1 MKSDLKLFQKLASF
15 PFLLIFVAFLFPLV
29 NVSCSEKVVAE
40 PNVYELIAGVTP
52 ESVLKEET
60 FDAVKQMKVHEPR
73 TKEFLEQPIES
84 TRAILPIVVAVAL
97 AAVCAFITPVGSLAM
112 GLAAFTSL
120 WVFIYNLSA
129 TVVRQHYDFLVVEP
143 GVGAYCISFLLVIG
157 IAMNLTVLIRHY
169 RANKQ
174 KKSEENIQDQHSSET
189 K

>member
-15 PFLLIFVAFLFPLV
+15 PFLLIFIAFLFPLV

-40 PNVYELIAGVTP
+40 PNVYELVTGVTP
-52 ESVLKEET
+52 ESVLKAET
-60 FDAVKQMKVHEPR
+60 FDAVKIMKQHEPR
-73 TKEFLEQPIES
+73 AKEFLEQPIES
-84 TRAILPIVVAVAL
+84 PRAVLPIMIAVAL
-97 AAVCAFITPVGSLAM
+97 AAVFAFISPVGSLTM
-112 GLAAFTSL
+112 GLAAFTAL

-129 TVVRQHYDFLVVEP
+129 TVVRQHYDFLVIEP

-157 IAMNLTVLIRHY
+157 IAMNMAVLIRNY

-174 KKSEENIQDQHSSET
+174 KKSEGNIQEEHSSES

>member
-97 AAVCAFITPVGSLAM
+97 AAVCAFITP
-112 GLAAFTSL
+112 
-120 WVFIYNLSA
+120 A

-174 KKSEENIQDQHSSET
+174 KKSEENIQDQHSSES

>member
-40 PNVYELIAGVTP
+40 PSTYELIVGVTP
-52 ESVLKEET
+52 ESVLGEET
-60 FDAVKQMKVHEPR
+60 SKAVKEIKQNEAR
-73 TKEFLEQPIES
+73 AKEFLEQPIETS
-84 TRAILPIVVAVAL
+84 RAVLPIVVAVAL
-97 AAVCAFITPVGSLAM
+97 AAVCAFFTPVGSLAM
-112 GLAAFTSL
+112 GIAAFTSL

-143 GVGAYCISFLLVIG
+143 GIGAYCISFLLVIG
-157 IAMNLTVLIRHY
+157 IAMNIAVIIRSFK
-169 RANKQ
+169 ANKQ
-174 KKSEENIQDQHSSET
+174 KKLEESTKDPHSSEL